1 MIFFLCYSI
10 LTLIVIDEITIKSRH
25 TIVQNKSTLAQKNR
39 NNFCSVSNCIHY
51 RSTLTI
57 NHLHLKKKI
66 FLKKFTCFTCFASD
80 GIGKFDSMS

>member
-51 RSTLTI
+51 RSTL
-57 NHLHLKKKI
+57 
-66 FLKKFTCFTCFASD
+66 
-80 GIGKFDSMS
+80 